1 MESRLAGA
9 DRPRG
14 GEEALGL
21 HRGEGLAGAREAP
34 LGSSN
39 QQEVMRVRRGSANR
53 RVSYP
58 LTNLEIFLYTS
69 YLTLD
74 K

>member
-1 MESRLAGA
+1 MEARLAGA

-14 GEEALGL
+14 REEALGL
-21 HRGEGLAGAREAP
+21 HRGEGLAGARETP
-34 LGSSN
+34 VGCSN

-53 RVSYP
+53 RV
-58 LTNLEIFLYTS
+58 N
-69 YLTLD
+69 

>member
-1 MESRLAGA
+1 MEARLAGA

-14 GEEALGL
+14 GEESLGL

-34 LGSSN
+34 VGSSN

-53 RVSYP
+53 RVNDFID
-58 LTNLEIFLYTS
+58 LLYREVKNGW
-69 YLTLD
+69 YVVG
-74 K
+74 